1 MSHEEATASVVVCR
15 TEGGVMV
22 ERQLGH
28 GPRGKHKETAS
39 GRVHSCTSG
48 GRSVSYIGIACTLA
62 WAFFVNAAGGG
73 VPGQQTSWQLSY
85 AVLSVV
91 VVVLGFSAS
100 KHPAVLESKRAGA
113 AAAGVGC
120 IASVV
125 LAISF
130 AMPGMDAL
138 QVLSSIACA
147 CALGW
152 LYLQWGL
159 FYARIGCRTAVGCLF
174 AANIAGSVLK
184 ALGHF
189 SPGPLEWAIAA
200 ALPIASVVLCRVALS
215 RLESGA
221 AAAKGPEVVFESH
234 NIRGLWKVGA
244 AIAAFSFVTAFLI
257 ARFSG
262 NQSAVPAVDFL
273 MGRVV
278 EIAISGIVL
287 FLVLKLNKSFNFSEL
302 WRIALLA
309 LAADMLCQAA
319 FPQVTLLRCVE
330 SSVWDLVVLFTW
342 LSLADIARHSTM
354 PTPLVF
360 GVGWAC
366 YTAPFTF
373 GSVAASFAPM
383 GTLDAPT
390 ALALMFVL
398 LIVAAFCL
406 ELRDQDTKWIFAE
419 LSGERASAPV
429 DFASLDDRCRVVGE
443 EHGLTPRELEV
454 MQLLVKGRTKAYIA
468 ETLYLT
474 ENTVKGHARHIYTK
488 LDVHSKQELL
498 DLVER

>member
-1 MSHEEATASVVVCR
+1 
-15 TEGGVMV
+15 MV

-28 GPRGKHKETAS
+28 GPSGKHKETAS
-39 GRVHSCTSG
+39 GRMRSCASG

-120 IASVV
+120 VASVV

-130 AMPGMDAL
+130 AMPSMDAL
-138 QVLSSIACA
+138 QALSSIACA

-152 LYLQWGL
+152 LYLQWGLL

-174 AANIAGSVLK
+174 AANIAGSALK

-189 SPGPLEWAIAA
+189 NPGPLEWVIAA
-200 ALPIASVVLCRVALS
+200 ALPIASVVLCRVALFPLGIG
-215 RLESGA
+215 RA
-221 AAAKGPEVVFESH
+221 AATKEPEVVFESH

-244 AIAAFSFVTAFLI
+244 AIAAFGFVTAFLSR
-257 ARFSG
+257 ASG

-273 MGRVV
+273 MGRLV
-278 EIAISGIVL
+278 EIAVSGIVL

-342 LSLADIARHSTM
+342 LSLARYCEALDDAHAACVRRRLGVLHGAVRFRLGCGELRADGHARCAHRACAYVRAAYCGGV
-354 PTPLVF
+354 LF
-360 GVGWAC
+360 GVA
-366 YTAPFTF
+366 TK
-373 GSVAASFAPM
+373 
-383 GTLDAPT
+383 
-390 ALALMFVL
+390 
-398 LIVAAFCL
+398 
-406 ELRDQDTKWIFAE
+406 DTKWIFAE

-443 EHGLTPRELEV
+443 GMANSRASWRLC
-454 MQLLVKGRTKAYIA
+454 
-468 ETLYLT
+468 
-474 ENTVKGHARHIYTK
+474 NFW
-488 LDVHSKQELL
+488 
-498 DLVER
+498 

>member
-1 MSHEEATASVVVCR
+1 M
-15 TEGGVMV
+15 
-22 ERQLGH
+22 
-28 GPRGKHKETAS
+28 KETNPADNR
-39 GRVHSCTSG
+39 GDA
-48 GRSVSYIGIACTLA
+48 RSHQTTHAEGQPQNTWGIPSIGIACTLA
-62 WAFFVNAAGGG
+62 WAFLINAAGEGA
-73 VPGQQTSWQLSY
+73 PSQQTAWQLSY
-85 AVLSVV
+85 AVLSVAV
-91 VVVLGFSAS
+91 VALGFA
-100 KHPAVLESKRAGA
+100 ASKRAATLKSRAIGISVGA
-113 AAAGVGC
+113 LGC
-120 IASVV
+120 IAS
-125 LAISF
+125 LALSAAF
-130 AMPGMDAL
+130 LLPAMAWL
-138 QVLSSIACA
+138 QVPASIVCA
-147 CALGW
+147 CVLGW

-174 AANIAGSVLK
+174 AANIAGSLLK
-184 ALGHF
+184 TLVHF
-189 SPGPLEWAIAA
+189 SPFAFAGAITCI
-200 ALPIASVVLCRVALS
+200 LPIASVALCRVALA
-215 RLESGA
+215 RLSANAHSMEQ
-221 AAAKGPEVVFESH
+221 PTVVFESH
-234 NIRGLWKVGA
+234 NLRGLWKVGA

-262 NQSAVPAVDFL
+262 NQSAVPAIDFL
-273 MGRVV
+273 AARLV
-278 EIAISGIVL
+278 EIAISSVVL
-287 FLVLKLNKSFNFSEL
+287 LLVLKLEKSFNFSEL

-319 FPQVTLLRCVE
+319 LPQVTILRCVE

-342 LSLADIARHSTM
+342 LTLADIARHSSM

-360 GVGWAC
+360 GIGWAC
-366 YTAPFTF
+366 YTAPFTI
-373 GSVAASFAPM
+373 GSAASALAPM
-383 GTLDAPT
+383 GTLNAAT

-419 LSGERASAPV
+419 LSGERSSAPT
-429 DFASLDDRCRVVGE
+429 DFATLDDRCQAIAAER
-443 EHGLTPRELEV
+443 GLTPRELEV